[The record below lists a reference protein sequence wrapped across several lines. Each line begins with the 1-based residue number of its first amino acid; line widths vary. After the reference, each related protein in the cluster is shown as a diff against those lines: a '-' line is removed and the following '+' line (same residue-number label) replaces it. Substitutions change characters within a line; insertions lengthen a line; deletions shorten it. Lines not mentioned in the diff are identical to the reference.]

1 MKDKILFFS
10 IDRLGD
16 YLIRSNVIKKIS
28 ENYKNSE
35 IIVSDTN
42 SKLISSQNFFSKII
56 EFDRKNKNKNKI
68 KFILTFFRKKYDS
81 AICFDGKNISNII
94 FFIIKANFKHTFI
107 YKKKGILNK
116 IKFFLFI
123 QILNLLNISYTILY
137 SRDLIEKDYFENYPS
152 KYKLLKK
159 YYKNITEDTYYL
171 EKFEI
176 NNQLK
181 LNNYILIHLDEKF
194 CDISDI
200 EKSFNNVLLNLSENI
215 DKKIIITAYKNNF
228 QYYKNLSINKI
239 KYNNLHNLINKNEK
253 IIIIE
258 DLPLKEFYDLINN
271 SLINISCHAGFFV
284 HISLYNKK
292 RTIDVI
298 NKNEEKWLNTWITDK
313 DQYKTVHKSNTK
325 EKYSIEEIFKEI
337 TTQINEIQ

>member
-1 MKDKILFFS
+1 MKDKVLFFS

-35 IIVSDTN
+35 IIVSETN
-42 SKLISSQNFFSKII
+42 SKLINTQNFFSKII
-56 EFDRKNKNKNKI
+56 IFDRRNKNKNKI
-68 KFILTFFRKKYDS
+68 KFIINFFRKKYDS

-94 FFIIKANFKHTFI
+94 FLIIKANFKHTFI

-116 IKFFLFI
+116 IKFFLFVK
-123 QILNLLNISYTILY
+123 ILNLLNISYTILY

-159 YYKNITEDTYYL
+159 YYQNITTDTYYL
-171 EKFEI
+171 ENFEKK
-176 NNQLK
+176 NKHK
-181 LNNYILIHLDEKF
+181 LDNYILIHLDEKF
-194 CDISDI
+194 CDIEGI
-200 EKSFNNVLLNLSENI
+200 EKSFNNVLLNLSNNT

-228 QYYKNLSINKI
+228 QYFKKLSIDKI
-239 KYNNLHNLINKNEK
+239 KYNNLQNLISENKK
-253 IIIIE
+253 IVIIE
-258 DLPLKEFYDLINN
+258 DLPPKEFYSLIKN

-292 RTIDVI
+292 KTIDVI
-298 NKNEEKWLNTWITDK
+298 NEYEEKWLNTWITNK
-313 DQYKTVHKSNTK
+313 DRYKIVHKSSIK
-325 EKYSIEEIFKEI
+325 KKYSIEEIFKKI
-337 TTQINEIQ
+337 TSLINEIH

>member
-94 FFIIKANFKHTFI
+94 LFIIKANFKHTFI
-107 YKKKGILNK
+107 YKKKGMLNK

-194 CDISDI
+194 CDIKDI
-200 EKSFNNVLLNLSENI
+200 EKSFNNVLINLSENI

-228 QYYKNLSINKI
+228 QYYKNLSIDKI
-239 KYNNLHNLINKNEK
+239 KYNNLQNLFSENKK

-258 DLPLKEFYDLINN
+258 DLPLKEFYNLINN
-271 SLINISCHAGFFV
+271 SLMNISCHAGFFV

>member
-56 EFDRKNKNKNKI
+56 EFDKKNKNTNKI

-94 FFIIKANFKHTFI
+94 FLIIKANFKHTFI

-116 IKFFLFI
+116 IKFFLFVK
-123 QILNLLNISYTILY
+123 ILNLLNISYTILY
-137 SRDLIEKDYFENYPS
+137 SRDLIEKDYFENYPA

-159 YYKNITEDTYYL
+159 YYQNITEDTYYL
-171 EKFEI
+171 ENFEKT
-176 NNQLK
+176 NKLK
-181 LNNYILIHLDEKF
+181 LDNYILIHLDEKF
-194 CDISDI
+194 CDIKGI
-200 EKSFNNVLLNLSENI
+200 EKSFSNVLINLLKNT
-215 DKKIIITAYKNNF
+215 DKKIIITTYKNNF

-239 KYNNLHNLINKNEK
+239 KYNNLQNLINKNEK

-284 HISLYNKK
+284 HISLFNKK
-292 RTIDVI
+292 RTIDII
-298 NKNEEKWLNTWITDK
+298 NEHEEKWLNTWITDT
-313 DQYKTVHKSNTK
+313 DQYKIVHKSNTK
-325 EKYSIEEIFKEI
+325 EKYSIEEIFKKI
-337 TTQINEIQ
+337 TTQINETL